1 MESGLLYVVLSAR
14 IKARGRL
21 KKGRAAW
28 VSYTMAD
35 IWRRVCFQTTPV
47 FFISGRFR
55 DFDPY

>member
-1 MESGLLYVVLSAR
+1 MYVVLSTR

-35 IWRRVCFQTTPV
+35 IWQRVCFQTTPV
-47 FFISGRFR
+47 FFISGKSR